1 MYLYVT
7 VCAIVLSLHG
17 FQLVRYL
24 KYPPFS
30 ISSMTRMHNVASVSA
45 SLGSMGML
53 RLFGVSWPW
62 SLAAGLGVY
71 LGTRTWKYFYI
82 AARTAKRDLK

>member
-1 MYLYVT
+1 
-7 VCAIVLSLHG
+7 
-17 FQLVRYL
+17 
-24 KYPPFS
+24 
-30 ISSMTRMHNVASVSA
+30 MHNVAKVSA

-53 RLFGVSWPW
+53 RLIGVSWSW

-71 LGTRTWKYFYI
+71 LGTKTWKYFYI

>member
-1 MYLYVT
+1 M
-7 VCAIVLSLHG
+7 A
-17 FQLVRYL
+17 
-24 KYPPFS
+24 
-30 ISSMTRMHNVASVSA
+30 RMHNVASVSA

-53 RLFGVSWPW
+53 RLFGVSWSW

>member
-1 MYLYVT
+1 M
-7 VCAIVLSLHG
+7 C
-17 FQLVRYL
+17 F
-24 KYPPFS
+24 
-30 ISSMTRMHNVASVSA
+30 MTRMHYVAKVSA

-53 RLFGVSWPW
+53 RFIGVSWSW

-71 LGTRTWKYFYI
+71 LGTKTWKYFYI